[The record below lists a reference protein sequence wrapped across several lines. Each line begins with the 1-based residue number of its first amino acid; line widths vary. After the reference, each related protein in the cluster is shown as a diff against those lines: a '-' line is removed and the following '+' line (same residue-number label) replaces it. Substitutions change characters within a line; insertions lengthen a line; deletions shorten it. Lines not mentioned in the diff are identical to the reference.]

1 MIHHIAV
8 VVTDLE
14 KNKQFYHEVFGLP
27 EIPRE
32 QTDAVRPQGAW
43 FAMGAVELH
52 LQYRETPQAK
62 SDQHFAITVKD
73 LESTCSK
80 AAALGAKVVASKP
93 LTGFSKRAFVYDF
106 ADNRIEV
113 LEK

>member
-1 MIHHIAV
+1 MIHHIAIV
-8 VVTDLE
+8 VNDLE
-14 KNKQFYHEVFGLP
+14 KNKKFYREVFDLP

-43 FAMGAVELH
+43 FAMGDVELH
-52 LQYRETPQAK
+52 LQFREVPQAK
-62 SDQHFAITVKD
+62 SDQHFAICVSNLD
-73 LESTCSK
+73 STCKRAVAS
-80 AAALGAKVVASKP
+80 GAKVVAAKA